1 MSLWYDSIL
10 VGNGI
15 QVLIVLFACLFCCD
29 TFLQTSTGTLFVPTC
44 ETSFSALDSHSG
56 MA

>member
-10 VGNGI
+10 GGNGI
-15 QVLIVLFACLFCCD
+15 QVLLVLFACFFCCD